1 MPLFGGII
9 SDLFPGVDLPKPD
22 YGVFMEALKNNI
34 AKRKLQPVPWFID
47 KIVQVRMS
55 DITFIYTYIWFSPTS
70 DVAFSTE

>member
-1 MPLFGGII
+1 M
-9 SDLFPGVDLPKPD
+9 FPGVDLPKPD